1 MTKKELA
8 ELVTQNQS
16 NQPDWFDRV
25 DKELLKVVCEQMSDE
40 EWEKLSDC
48 TIEFLGKQLL
58 DKKDK
63 KNLHFDVGNFLS
75 NRENSG

>member
-8 ELVTQNQS
+8 KLVAQNQS
-16 NQPDWFDRV
+16 NQPDWLDKV
-25 DKELLKVVCEQMSDE
+25 DKELLRIVCEQMSDE

-48 TIEFLGKQLL
+48 TIEFLGEQLL

-63 KNLHFDVGNFLS
+63 KNLHFDVDSFLN
-75 NRENSG
+75 NRKNSG